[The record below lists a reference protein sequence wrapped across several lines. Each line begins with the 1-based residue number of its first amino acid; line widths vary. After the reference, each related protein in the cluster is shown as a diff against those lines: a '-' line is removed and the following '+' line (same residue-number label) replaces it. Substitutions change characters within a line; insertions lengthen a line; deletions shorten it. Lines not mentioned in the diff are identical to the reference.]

1 MVNPV
6 VAERIVV
13 HVTVVV
19 VPVEFWC
26 WRKLGSGIASAAG
39 IICCTRTVVVRT
51 VNFAVVVRLVVRTV
65 VVWLVIRTIGNVAVV
80 WTVSLVV
87 RAVGYVAIVWLV
99 VRAVGYIA
107 VVRPVV
113 RTRSHVANIAVVSSS
128 VDTGVRVASR
138 LG

>member
-26 WRKLGSGIASAAG
+26 WRKLGSGIASATG
-39 IICCTRTVVVRT
+39 IVCCTRTVVVRT
-51 VNFAVVVRLVVRTV
+51 VNIAVVVRLVVRTV
-65 VVWLVIRTIGNVAVV
+65 GNVAVV

-99 VRAVGYIA
+99 VR
-107 VVRPVV
+107 
-113 RTRSHVANIAVVSSS
+113 TRSHVANIAVVSSS
-128 VDTGVRVASR
+128 VDTGVRVASG

>member
-51 VNFAVVVRLVVRTV
+51 VNIAV
-65 VVWLVIRTIGNVAVV
+65 VVWLVVRPVVRTVGNVAVV
-80 WTVSLVV
+80 WT
-87 RAVGYVAIVWLV
+87 VWLV
-99 VRAVGYIA
+99 VRAVGYVA

>member
-26 WRKLGSGIASAAG
+26 WRKLGSGIASATG
-39 IICCTRTVVVRT
+39 IVCCTRTVVVRT
-51 VNFAVVVRLVVRTV
+51 VNIAVVVRLVVRPVVRTVVVRLVVRTV
-65 VVWLVIRTIGNVAVV
+65 
-80 WTVSLVV
+80 
-87 RAVGYVAIVWLV
+87 GYVAIVWL
-99 VRAVGYIA
+99 
-107 VVRPVV
+107 VV

-128 VDTGVRVASR
+128 VDTGVRVASG